1 MIILPQSYQK
11 YNVQEK
17 YIKQIGTIESISMRR

>member
-17 YIKQIGTIESISMRR
+17 HIKQIGTIESISMRR